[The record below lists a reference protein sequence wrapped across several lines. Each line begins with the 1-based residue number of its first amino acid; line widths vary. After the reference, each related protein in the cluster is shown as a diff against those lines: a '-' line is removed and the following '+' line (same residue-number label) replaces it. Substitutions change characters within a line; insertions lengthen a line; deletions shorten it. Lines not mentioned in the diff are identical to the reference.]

1 MKCLVINYRNAVF
14 MLAVIFLLSVT
25 SFSTIMGMTIK
36 SDNPIRRLP
45 IYCVETNEKK
55 IAITFD
61 AAWSAE
67 DTDEIIK
74 ILNEYNAKATIFVL
88 GTWVDDNPEAVK
100 KFYDNGHEI
109 ANHSD
114 THKLFSKVSR
124 EEVIKEIEEC
134 NKKIEVITGE
144 EVKLLRAPSGDYDN
158 KSIEIAESMNMKMI
172 QWSVDSLD
180 WKKLSVDEMYSRVVT
195 KTENGSILLFH
206 NGVEN
211 TPKALRKILAKLKN
225 DGYEFVTV
233 SELIY
238 WDNYKIDHT
247 GKQKHLKNNL
257 SWYILIHN
265 KSKEVKKW
273 QESIILIY

>member
-1 MKCLVINYRNAVF
+1 MKCLVINYRNTVF
-14 MLAVIFLLSVT
+14 ILAIVFLLVIS
-25 SFSTIMGMTIK
+25 SFSAIMGLTIK

-45 IYCVETNEKK
+45 IYCVETSEKK

-67 DTDEIIK
+67 DTDEILS
-74 ILNEYNAKATIFVL
+74 ILKEYNAEATIFVL
-88 GTWVDDNPEAVK
+88 GTWVDSNPDAIK
-100 KFYDNGHEI
+100 KFHKAGHEI

-124 EEVIKEIEEC
+124 EEVIKEIENC
-134 NKKIEVITGE
+134 NKKIENITGE
-144 EVKLLRAPSGDYDN
+144 KVKLLRVPSGDYDN
-158 KSIEIAESMNMKMI
+158 KTIEIAESMNMKVI

-180 WKKLSVDEMYSRVVT
+180 WKKLSVEEMYSRVVT

-211 TPKALRKILAKLKN
+211 TPTALRMILEKLKN

-247 GKQKHLKNNL
+247 GKQKEISNNKLNKNT
-257 SWYILIHN
+257 ST
-265 KSKEVKKW
+265 
-273 QESIILIY
+273 

>member
-1 MKCLVINYRNAVF
+1 MKCLVINYRNF
-14 MLAVIFLLSVT
+14 CFILAVVFLVTVT
-25 SFSTIMGMTIK
+25 SFSAFMGIAIK

-67 DTDEIIK
+67 DTDEIIE
-74 ILNEYNAKATIFVL
+74 ILEDYNAKATVFVL
-88 GTWVDDNPEAVK
+88 GTWVDSNPDAVK
-100 KFYDNGHEI
+100 KFYNNGHEI

-124 EEVIKEIEEC
+124 DEVTKEIEEC
-134 NKKIEVITGE
+134 NKKIEAITGKK
-144 EVKLLRAPSGDYDN
+144 VKLVRAPSGDYDN

-180 WKKLSVDEMYSRVVT
+180 WKKLSAQEMYSRVVS

-211 TPKALRKILAKLKN
+211 TPEALRKILEKLKN

-247 GKQKHLKNNL
+247 GKQK
-257 SWYILIHN
+257 
-265 KSKEVKKW
+265 
-273 QESIILIY
+273 SIG

>member
-1 MKCLVINYRNAVF
+1 MKCLIVTYNKIVF
-14 MLAVIFLLSVT
+14 SLAFVAIIVFT
-25 SFSTIMGMTIK
+25 SLATITGIATT

-45 IYCVETNEKK
+45 IYCVETDEKK

-61 AAWSAE
+61 AAWSAV
-67 DTDEIIK
+67 DTDEIIE
-74 ILNEYNAKATIFVL
+74 ILNEYNAKATIFVV
-88 GTWVDDNPEAVK
+88 GDWVDKNPDAVQ
-100 KFYDNGHEI
+100 KFHNAGHEI

-124 EEVIKEIEEC
+124 EEVIKEIESC
-134 NKKIEVITGE
+134 NKKIESITNKK
-144 EVKLLRAPSGDYDN
+144 VMLVRAPSGDYDN
-158 KSIEIAESMNMKMI
+158 KSIEIAGTMNMKMI

-195 KTENGSILLFH
+195 KTENGSIVLFH

-211 TPKALRKILAKLKN
+211 TPKALRKILEKLKN

-238 WDNYKIDHT
+238 WDNYEIDYS
-247 GKQKHLKNNL
+247 GKQKHLKN
-257 SWYILIHN
+257 
-265 KSKEVKKW
+265 K
-273 QESIILIY
+273 

>member
-1 MKCLVINYRNAVF
+1 MKCLVINYRNTVF
-14 MLAVIFLLSVT
+14 ILAIVFLLVVT
-25 SFSTIMGMTIK
+25 SFSTIMGISIK

-45 IYCVETNEKK
+45 VYCVETNEKK
-55 IAITFD
+55 VAITFD

-67 DTDEIIK
+67 DTDEIIE
-74 ILNEYNAKATIFVL
+74 ILKEYNAKATIFVL
-88 GTWVDDNPEAVK
+88 GTWVDANPEAVK
-100 KFYDNGHEI
+100 KFHKNGHEI

-114 THKLFSKVSR
+114 THKLFSKASR
-124 EEVIKEIEEC
+124 EEVIKEIEDC
-134 NKKIEVITGE
+134 NKKIENVTGKK
-144 EVKLLRAPSGDYDN
+144 VKLVRAPSGDYDN

-195 KTENGSILLFH
+195 KTENGSIILFH

-211 TPKALRKILAKLKN
+211 TPEALIKILEKLKN

-238 WDNYKIDHT
+238 WDKYKIDHT
-247 GKQKHLKNNL
+247 GKQK
-257 SWYILIHN
+257 
-265 KSKEVKKW
+265 
-273 QESIILIY
+273 SIS

>member
-1 MKCLVINYRNAVF
+1 MKCLVINYRNTVF
-14 MLAVIFLLSVT
+14 ILAVVFLLVIT
-25 SFSTIMGMTIK
+25 SFSTIMGIAIK

-67 DTDEIIK
+67 DTDEIIE
-74 ILNEYNAKATIFVL
+74 ILEEFDAKVTIFVL
-88 GTWVDDNPEAVK
+88 GTWVDANPDAVK
-100 KFYDNGHEI
+100 KFYEKGHEI

-134 NKKIEVITGE
+134 NKKIEAITGKK
-144 EVKLLRAPSGDYDN
+144 VKLLRAPSGDYDN
-158 KSIEIAESMNMKMI
+158 KSIEIADTMNMKMI

-180 WKKLSVDEMYSRVVT
+180 WKKLSAQEMYSRVVT

-211 TPKALRKILAKLKN
+211 TPEALGKVLEKLKN

-257 SWYILIHN
+257 S
-265 KSKEVKKW
+265 
-273 QESIILIY
+273 

>member
-1 MKCLVINYRNAVF
+1 MKCLVINYRNTVF
-14 MLAVIFLLSVT
+14 ILAIVFLLAVT
-25 SFSTIMGMTIK
+25 SFSTIMGIAIK

-67 DTDEIIK
+67 DTDEIIE
-74 ILNEYNAKATIFVL
+74 ILNDYNAKATIFVL
-88 GTWVDDNPEAVK
+88 GTWVDANPDAVK
-100 KFYDNGHEI
+100 KFYEKGHEI

-124 EEVIKEIEEC
+124 EEVIKEIKEC
-134 NKKIEVITGE
+134 NKKIEKVTGE
-144 EVKLLRAPSGDYDN
+144 KVKLLRAPSGDYDN
-158 KSIEIAESMNMKMI
+158 KSIEIADSMNMKMI

-180 WKKLSVDEMYSRVVT
+180 WKKLSTQEIYSRVVT

-206 NGVEN
+206 NGVAN
-211 TPKALRKILAKLKN
+211 TPKALRMILEKLKN

-238 WDNYKIDHT
+238 WDEYKIDHT

-257 SWYILIHN
+257 S
-265 KSKEVKKW
+265 
-273 QESIILIY
+273 